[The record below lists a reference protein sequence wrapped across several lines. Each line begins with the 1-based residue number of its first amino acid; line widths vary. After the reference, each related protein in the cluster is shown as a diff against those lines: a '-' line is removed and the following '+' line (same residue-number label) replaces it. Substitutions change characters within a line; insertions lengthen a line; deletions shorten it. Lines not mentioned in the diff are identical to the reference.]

1 MRWVR
6 VSLWLVVGGL
16 TAAGATAPMLLAA
29 GSRSGFDDAAVV
41 LVVLTYTLVALVIV
55 LARPGHPV
63 GRLMLAGAAA
73 WGVGEGLL
81 AVGIWG
87 LVAAPGSS
95 SFALLGVLGSGA
107 RGLGWLLLV
116 VVIPLV
122 FPDGR
127 APSGWSVR
135 LVTLCISA
143 FTVAALLSPVPLEE
157 RLTAAGN
164 PIGLPRSWAPVTD
177 VLALGALA
185 LAFVCLVA
193 AVRSLVRRYRHGN
206 EMLRQQLIVFGA
218 AFALPLLVLPLV
230 ATPWADPWV
239 ISLATLPLP
248 VAVGVAL
255 LQRRLYDVQFAVSR
269 TVAYVSLSFV
279 LAGVYA
285 FVVGGVGATFR
296 DRSTPWL
303 PWAAAGVVAVAF
315 APLRDWLQRAAN
327 RVTYGRWS
335 VPAEVLADT
344 GRRLADAS
352 DGRALLQSL
361 TDEFVEGLGLLH
373 AEIRDHAGHVLAR
386 AGAQQEAVESLDLTA
401 YGARV
406 GSLRWA
412 GRTLRDS
419 DRKLLVDLGHQMG
432 GVVHAAG
439 LVDEL
444 RATQERLVLAREQ
457 ERRRLRRD
465 LHDGLGPSLA
475 GLGYQV
481 DTVQNLIASAQ
492 PVGDRLDRLR
502 TGLRGTVAEVR
513 RIVEGLRPPVI
524 DELGLFGAVAELG
537 RDLAAGSGLELTL
550 DLPPERPTL
559 PAAVEVAAYRV
570 TQEALTNVVR
580 HANATTCRVSATLMP
595 DTLVLK
601 VSDDGCGLNDATPGI
616 GTVSMRERAAEI
628 GGHMEVQALPR
639 GTALTVRLPLRPG
652 GAT

>member
-1 MRWVR
+1 MRWLR
-6 VSLWLVVGGL
+6 VSSSLLVGGL
-16 TAAGATAPMLLAA
+16 AVAGAIASVLLAHQTRT
-29 GSRSGFDDAAVV
+29 GLDDAAVV
-41 LVVLTYTLVALVIV
+41 LVVLAYTVVALVIV

-63 GRLMLAGAAA
+63 GRLMLTGAAA

-81 AVGIWG
+81 AAGVRG
-87 LVAAPGSS
+87 LVDAPTSS
-95 SFALLGVLGSGA
+95 SLALLGVLGSGL

-116 VVIPLV
+116 VAIPLV

-127 APSGWSVR
+127 APSVWSVR
-135 LVTLCISA
+135 LVGVCITA

-157 RLTAAGN
+157 RLTEANN
-164 PIGLPRSWAPVTD
+164 PIALPRSWIPVTD
-177 VLALGALA
+177 ALALGALT

-193 AVRSLVRRYRHGN
+193 AVRSLVRRYRAGD
-206 EMLRQQLIVFGA
+206 EMLRQQVIVFGV
-218 AFALPLLVLPLV
+218 AFALPLVVLPLV
-230 ATPWADPWV
+230 ATPWAEPWV

-255 LQRRLYDVQFAVSR
+255 LQRRLYDVQLAVSR
-269 TVAYVSLSFV
+269 TVAYVSLSVV

-285 FVVGGVGATFR
+285 LVVGGVGAMLR
-296 DRSTPWL
+296 DRGTLWL

-315 APLRDWLQRAAN
+315 APLRDSLQRAAN

-335 VPAEVLADT
+335 APAEVLADT

-361 TDEFVEGLGLLH
+361 TDEFVGGLGLQH

-386 AGAQQEAVESLDLTA
+386 TGTEQHTAENLDLTA
-401 YGARV
+401 YGVRV
-406 GSLRWA
+406 GTLRWT
-412 GRTLRDS
+412 GRTLRDA
-419 DRKLLVDLGHQMG
+419 DRRLLVDLGHQMG
-432 GVVHAAG
+432 GVVHTAG

-492 PVGDRLDRLR
+492 PVGERLERLR
-502 TGLRGTVAEVR
+502 TGLRGTVTEVR
-513 RIVEGLRPPVI
+513 RIVEGLRPPAI
-524 DELGLFGAVAELG
+524 DDLGLFGAVAELG
-537 RDLAAGSGLELTL
+537 RELAAGSGIALTL
-550 DLPPERPTL
+550 DLPPERPVL

-570 TQEALTNVVR
+570 AQEALTNVVR
-580 HANATTCRVSATLMP
+580 HANAKTCRVVATLMP
-595 DTLVLK
+595 EALLLE
-601 VSDDGCGLNDATPGI
+601 VSDDGCGMNGARPGV
-616 GTVSMRERAAEI
+616 GSESMRERAIEI
-628 GGHMEVQALPR
+628 GGRVEVRDLPR
-639 GTALTVRLPLRPG
+639 GTTLTLRLPLRPG
-652 GAT
+652 IGT